1 MKTLSAAVVGLVIA
15 LFAQVA
21 SAYVVQVMTAVPLAP
36 EVSAEGTG
44 QLDAAVESAVR
55 DVLTHAI
62 AFRPTIVKIQD
73 ARIIGERLYLVLL
86 MADAED
92 ESIVEAQPADP
103 AAESESET
111 QGGDV
116 TGGTLRPGA
125 LRL

>member
-1 MKTLSAAVVGLVIA
+1 MKTLSAAVVGVAIA

-21 SAYVVQVMTAVPLAP
+21 SAYVVQVITAVPLAP
-36 EVSAEGTG
+36 EVSTEDTG

-62 AFRPTIVKIQD
+62 AFRPAIVKIQD

-92 ESIVEAQPADP
+92 ESIVEEQPADP
-103 AAESESET
+103 PAESESET